1 VTTRRR
7 RSELQRLLLDSAER
21 APDAV
26 AYGPARQPVR
36 YGPLALRAARVA
48 GTLREAGVR
57 RGGRVTIALD
67 GCVEYVVAYYGVLMA
82 GAVVVPVSP
91 DTRGR
96 ALSRVLDHSES
107 TALIA
112 PGSLLAHLADPRSLL
127 PGLRAVLSA
136 GAPVG
141 ALPPSVELVDL
152 EDAQRDGV
160 ALFNGASGDSDL
172 ACIQYT
178 SGTSGGPKGVMLSH
192 RNVVSNV
199 RAVIEYL
206 ELRAEDRLAMVLP
219 YHYVY
224 GSSVLHTHLAV
235 GGSIVQA
242 GTTAFPVR
250 VLETAQDEG
259 CTGLSGVPSTFAA
272 LLRVGDPG
280 RFDMSRLRYLTQ
292 AGGPMNQALA
302 ARVRAAFPR
311 AKLFV
316 MYGQTEASARLSY
329 LPPEDLDRKPG
340 SVGVPVRGVAISV
353 VDATGRPVRPGT
365 LGEVIAT
372 GSNVMMGYL
381 REPAATRHALRGGA
395 LHTGD
400 IGFLD
405 RDGYLYISGRHSEM
419 ISSGGHRIGP
429 QEIEDVVSA
438 MSDVEECAVVGVED
452 DMLGQRIVA
461 VVVPRDGRQP
471 DPRAVQ
477 RACLDVLPRHKVPSE
492 VRLVADLPRSDRGKL
507 LRTVVRA
514 RLEAEA
520 AGDLAPEPASVS
532 ERDTAI

>member
-1 VTTRRR
+1 
-7 RSELQRLLLDSAER
+7 
-21 APDAV
+21 
-26 AYGPARQPVR
+26 
-36 YGPLALRAARVA
+36 
-48 GTLREAGVR
+48 
-57 RGGRVTIALD
+57 
-67 GCVEYVVAYYGVLMA
+67 
-82 GAVVVPVSP
+82 
-91 DTRGR
+91 
-96 ALSRVLDHSES
+96 
-107 TALIA
+107 
-112 PGSLLAHLADPRSLL
+112 
-127 PGLRAVLSA
+127 
-136 GAPVG
+136 
-141 ALPPSVELVDL
+141 
-152 EDAQRDGV
+152 
-160 ALFNGASGDSDL
+160 
-172 ACIQYT
+172 
-178 SGTSGGPKGVMLSH
+178 
-192 RNVVSNV
+192 
-199 RAVIEYL
+199 
-206 ELRAEDRLAMVLP
+206 MVLP